1 MLFLVMSLS
10 ERFQWC
16 DFESLSLIDKNLLDI
31 EKFGRVCLLKIF
43 ECKENIDLE
52 IDSILRK
59 KEETI
64 KELLDNLIAT
74 KKELFNK
81 FFLSYC
87 KSKKLLEYSGDVP
100 VTLKQYI
107 NLEDVVRYNLWVV
120 IFNEVSCE
128 DIWRFFDNP
137 LSYAGIYS
145 FIDDFVSNFISSIND
160 YICEALPELMNDD
173 LFNDFLWYFK
183 NEISKLIKLK
193 ICDNN
198 QLNLDDLFCLISE
211 EIYIS
216 ISKDSLSN
224 ICHEFLENFHN
235 YSIDS
240 QSNENFDD
248 TFECLRYL
256 VEWTCIKM
264 IDIESNMDQSLVD
277 WEKIADD
284 TWEFIREYLNNNGEF
299 NISDYDE
306 FLEKIYN
313 IVLDSEKY
321 ELWKNL
327 FLSRIKVPIKVN
339 DIPIRSIDESI
350 DLKHFIV
357 ALKERYPKAKNHIW
371 ILGFHKLK
379 DKKIEYLEK
388 CEENLKKSLS
398 NLLDNDSIKKL
409 NLVQLF
415 KLMHYYLCILECNR
429 LSIVNEFEWYLEK
442 YFEQLFSES
451 DFSVRKKEAEKEAK
465 KIESHKL
472 KQSVPV
478 IEVKK
483 PETEQIQNRELL
495 SKELFEDIEFYFTNI
510 DINHSKAEKS
520 EIIKAI
526 EKLPG
531 KSYKRK
537 WFKDFNL
544 TDIFFQI
551 LDKNWYQCISEVKK
565 VDGVRDILNVKSFS
579 DWFVESF
586 DSAVIDADDIYI
598 KVSNLLDEINSIDD
612 IETKIDLFID
622 SLNILYDFSNK
633 ELFKVLA
640 LNYVKSDVRILK
652 WIVSVLERIIKW
664 QKEELKTTKN
674 RKKRYFTF
682 DLWYN
687 TWYRIVLQDQ
697 DWTTRKKIVDF
708 VDHDTYMDR
717 LPSYY
722 KKY

>member
-10 ERFQWC
+10 EKFQWC

-59 KEETI
+59 KEETS

-74 KKELFNK
+74 KKGLFNK

-100 VTLKQYI
+100 VTLKQYLD
-107 NLEDVVRYNLWVV
+107 LEDVVRYNLWVV
-120 IFNEVSCE
+120 IFNEISCN
-128 DIWRFFDNP
+128 DIWNFFDNP
-137 LSYAGIYS
+137 LNYAGIYS
-145 FIDDFVSNFISSIND
+145 FIDDFVSNFIYSIKD
-160 YICEALPELMNDD
+160 YICEALSHLINDD
-173 LFNDFLWYFK
+173 FIDNFLCYFK
-183 NEISKLIKLK
+183 NEVSKLIKFK
-193 ICDNN
+193 IYDCT
-198 QLNLDDLFCLISE
+198 QLDLDALFCLISE
-211 EIYIS
+211 EIYVS
-216 ISKDSLSN
+216 ISKDSLHKIYHDFSEELQDSSSN
-224 ICHEFLENFHN
+224 CESDEA
-235 YSIDS
+235 
-240 QSNENFDD
+240 FD
-248 TFECLRYL
+248 CLKNL
-256 VEWTCIKM
+256 VEWTCIELA
-264 IDIESNMDQSLVD
+264 DIEKSIDQSLID

-306 FLEKIYN
+306 FLEKIYSV
-313 IVLDSEKY
+313 VLDSEKY
-321 ELWKNL
+321 EIWKSL
-327 FLSRIKVPIKVN
+327 FLSRVKIPVKVN
-339 DIPIRSIDESI
+339 DIPIRDIDKSC
-350 DLKHFIV
+350 DLKNFIV
-357 ALKERYPKAKNHIW
+357 ALKEKYPKAKNHIW

-429 LSIVNEFEWYLEK
+429 LSIINGFEWYLEK

-520 EIIKAI
+520 AIIKVI
-526 EKLPG
+526 EKLPS

-537 WFKDFNL
+537 WFKDFDL
-544 TDIFFQI
+544 SDIFFQN
-551 LDKNWYQCISEVKK
+551 LDKNWYQCIDEAEEVN
-565 VDGVRDILNVKSFS
+565 DARGVPNVKSLS
-579 DWFVESF
+579 DWFVESL
-586 DSAVIDADDIYI
+586 DSDLSDVDDTYKKI
-598 KVSNLLDEINSIDD
+598 SDLLDEINCTDN
-612 IETKIDLFID
+612 IETKIELFID
-622 SLNILYDFSNK
+622 SLSILYDFSNK

-652 WIVSVLERIIKW
+652 WIISILERIIKW
-664 QKEELKTTKN
+664 QKEELKTSKN
-674 RKKRYFTF
+674 RRERYFTF
-682 DLWYN
+682 DIWYN

-697 DWTTRKKIVDF
+697 DWTTRKKIMDF

-722 KKY
+722 RKY